1 VRYDRKN
8 LNSTIRAAQA
18 LSIRSG
24 LIWFVFATAQG
35 YGVYKE
41 PPAFHQGYYAIK
53 GVNVEPVNRND

>member
-1 VRYDRKN
+1 VKYNRED
-8 LNSTIRAAQA
+8 LNSTIRTAQA
-18 LSIRSG
+18 LSIQSG
-24 LIWFVFATAQG
+24 LTWFVFATAQG